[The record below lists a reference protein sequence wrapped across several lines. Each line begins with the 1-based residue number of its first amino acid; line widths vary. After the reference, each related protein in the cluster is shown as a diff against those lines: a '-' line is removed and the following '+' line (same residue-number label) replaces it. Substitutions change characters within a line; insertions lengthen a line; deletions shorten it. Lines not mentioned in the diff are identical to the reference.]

1 MPEANFKLMVRQIIH
16 SYYAA
21 HKRSE
26 QLCAWQD
33 LALIVHPDWV
43 QRRGTSTAARRSF
56 GFAQDDRV

>member
-21 HKRSE
+21 HKRPE

-33 LALIVHPDWV
+33 LALIVHPD
-43 QRRGTSTAARRSF
+43 
-56 GFAQDDRV
+56 